1 MHVTCMN
8 HACYMNGI
16 QAMNVPCMIH
26 ACMVQLLKKHS
37 AMFKFLVQKP
47 VCKEHKLKTIL
58 CSQQIHSTMR
68 RQYQVASK
76 SKALYN
82 SRQPANLQCYH
93 SGWLAS
99 QPMNPQHYTCYI
111 STSQPANRQR
121 YTKAA
126 SQQNH
131 SAMYTHCT
139 SYPVAQ
145 LNLTQNKKKLY
156 CLQQS
161 SLRLAS
167 SSVKVQH

>member
-16 QAMNVPCMIH
+16 HAMNVPCMIH

-37 AMFKFLVQKP
+37 AVFKFLVQKP

-68 RQYQVASK
+68 RQYQVAGK
-76 SKALYN
+76 STVLP
-82 SRQPANLQCYH
+82 Q
-93 SGWLAS
+93 WLAS
-99 QPMNPQHYTCYI
+99 QLANESTTLYMLHKHQLASKSIALHKSSQLAKSQCYVYTLY
-111 STSQPANRQR
+111 
-121 YTKAA
+121 
-126 SQQNH
+126 
-131 SAMYTHCT
+131 
-139 SYPVAQ
+139 Q
-145 LNLTQNKKKLY
+145 LPCSLAKFDLELEKKLY